1 MFAHLYIAASH
12 SIFQVDI
19 LQHLGP
25 SLNVAYCYGAY
36 EEKGCVG
43 IVMELLAGG
52 ELFSRIRTGQYSEKG
67 AHPILVL

>member
-1 MFAHLYIAASH
+1 M
-12 SIFQVDI
+12 DI

-43 IVMELLAGG
+43 VVMELLTGG

-67 AHPILVL
+67 MHIEA